1 MSHLVLLL
9 HFLYQLPTFLPTA
22 GVVRGEDNKETLPS
36 LHVLLSHYAQLLLP
50 GGVEDVQQTD
60 LTINNQL
67 LPVAVLYGGLV
78 VGQEIVLKELSDQ
91 GGLRKGKEILQEI
104 VSKSFCA
111 IFN

>member
-67 LPVAVLYGGLV
+67 LPVACSCPLWWARSRTGN
-78 VGQEIVLKELSDQ
+78 
-91 GGLRKGKEILQEI
+91 
-104 VSKSFCA
+104 SFEGA
-111 IFN
+111 V